1 MTGDDTTA
9 PLLTPLHALHQELG
23 ARFVPFAG
31 YSMPL
36 QYRDGIIREHLH
48 TRAAAGLFDVS
59 HMGQIFVSGSDAA
72 AALES
77 VLPADV
83 IDLPPGRQCYTF
95 LTNDAGGILDDLI
108 IANLGERFL
117 LVVNAACKHADLE
130 YLVTRIGQRC
140 EFAMEND
147 RALIALQGPAAVK
160 VVARF
165 SPDVAATNFMAIT
178 ETTFADAAVAGC
190 TAIVGRCG
198 YTGEDGFEIG
208 VAASDADRLARA
220 LLAHD
225 EVAPAGLGARDTL
238 RLEAGLCLYGQDI
251 DEHTTPV
258 EANLAWAIPKVR
270 RPDGMR
276 AGGYPGADVI
286 ARELSE
292 GPTRRRVN
300 LVADSRI
307 PVRAGCLVE
316 DDAGQSAGIITS
328 GAYGPS
334 VGAPVAMGYVATA
347 LSTPGTPL
355 HAVVRG
361 NRVPVRILGTIRGQ
375 NQVAAFAP
383 IRRA

>member
-1 MTGDDTTA
+1 MTDNGTTA

-59 HMGQIFVSGSDAA
+59 HMGQIFVSGNDAA

-83 IDLPPGRQCYTF
+83 IDLPPGRQRYTF
-95 LTNDAGGILDDLI
+95 LTNDAGGIRDDLI
-108 IANLGERFL
+108 VANLGDRFL
-117 LVVNAACKHADLE
+117 LVVNAAQKHADLE
-130 YLVTRIGQRC
+130 YLMMRIGSRC
-140 EFAMEND
+140 EIAMEEG
-147 RALIALQGPAAVK
+147 RVLIALQGPAAVN
-160 VVARF
+160 VTARF
-165 SPDVAATNFMAIT
+165 IPQIAELDFMAIT
-178 ETTFADAAVAGC
+178 ETTIKEAAVADC

-208 VAASDADRLARA
+208 VAVADADRLARA

-225 EVAPAGLGARDTL
+225 EVTPAGLGARDTL

-251 DEHTTPV
+251 DEHTPPV
-258 EANLAWAIPKVR
+258 EAGLAWAIPRVR
-270 RPDGMR
+270 RPGGTR

-292 GPTRRRVN
+292 GPARRRVN

-307 PVRAGCLVE
+307 PVRAACPLE
-316 DDAGQSAGIITS
+316 DDAGRPAGIITS
-328 GAYGPS
+328 GAFGPS
-334 VGAPVAMGYVATA
+334 IGAPVAMGYVATA
-347 LSTPGTPL
+347 LSAPGTRL
-355 HAVVRG
+355 FTLVR
-361 NRVPVRILGTIRGQ
+361 NTRVALRVGPRKPRTMR
-375 NQVAAFAP
+375 
-383 IRRA
+383 